1 MKFFPRMTAL
11 ALAGVLSLCLLSGCQ
26 QQGGVSSPDPVP
38 EVVDVAAIDDICL
51 FLTGLPADEVVAK
64 TDELEITAGELIYW
78 VTANSD
84 RLRNSYYYYYGT
96 DRLPWGTTDD
106 SGKTSFADY
115 ILAEAVKNA
124 VTQRLV
130 DTKGRQAGLVPTQE
144 NLDAIQTA
152 LDTIHTAVLARDL
165 PVQTYLFQQGLTED
179 LFRWNCE
186 CDYIYEAIALSNF
199 GPDSSNPPTEEN
211 IRAFLESQGKYKV
224 KHILL
229 ATIDTSTRQ
238 PLDEQTAAAKKAK
251 ATELLEALRAS
262 EDPMTLFDEYMNTLS
277 EDPGLANS
285 PDGYVFTANTTVDP
299 AFEQVALALE
309 HGQISDVVDGA
320 SGYHIILRLP
330 LDVDVKEDAET
341 YIYGEMSLLADG
353 WTQQSGYKTTKAL
366 HKLNAQ
372 TIYERLL
379 AYRDA
384 VAALAEPATEQ
395 TPE

>member
-1 MKFFPRMTAL
+1 MKFSTRITAL
-11 ALAGVLSLCLLSGCQ
+11 ALAGAMSVCLLTGCQ
-26 QQGGVSSPDPVP
+26 QQGSVSTPDAVP
-38 EVVDVAAIDDICL
+38 EVVDVAVIDDICL

-64 TDELEITAGELIYW
+64 ADGLEITAGELIYW
-78 VTANSD
+78 IATNCDS
-84 RLRNSYYYYYGT
+84 LRNSYYYYYGT
-96 DRLPWGTTDD
+96 DRLPWGTIDD
-106 SGKTSFADY
+106 SSKTSFADY
-115 ILAEAVKNA
+115 ILAEALKYA

-130 DTKGRQAGLVPTQE
+130 DAQGRQAGHVPTQE

-152 LDTIHTAVLARDL
+152 LDTIQAELSTNDL
-165 PVQTYLFQQGLTED
+165 PARTYLFQQGLTEE

-186 CDYIYEAIALSNF
+186 CDYIYEALAHSNF

-211 IRAFLESQGKYKV
+211 IRAFLESQGRYKV

-251 ATELLEALRAS
+251 AEELLEALRAS

-277 EDPGLANS
+277 EDPGLAGS
-285 PDGYVFTANTTVDP
+285 PDGYEFTANTTVDP

-309 HGQISDVVDGA
+309 HGQISDVVDGT

-330 LDVDVKEDAET
+330 LDVDVKEDSED
-341 YIYGEMSLLADG
+341 YIYGQMSLLAEG
-353 WTQQSGYKTTKAL
+353 WTSQSGYKTTKAFN
-366 HKLNAQ
+366 KLNAQ

-384 VAALAEPATEQ
+384 VAALSESAAEQ